1 MRIVVL
7 TGGLSTERDVSLA
20 TGSMVNEALRRK
32 GHQTMLLDVFMGCGR
47 VITRKNCLPQEAK
60 PACR

>member
-32 GHQTMLLDVFMGCGR
+32 GHQTMLLDG
-47 VITRKNCLPQEAK
+47 
-60 PACR
+60 

>member
-47 VITRKNCLPQEAK
+47 TGDDPEELFA
-60 PACR
+60 AGS